1 MLPRQLPASLLV
13 LGLLMGTLLLRP
25 HSKDAEESPE
35 ASATT
40 ISAEPESQGSKEPHL
55 GIAEADRGIEE
66 APVPAEPGPSLDS
79 MAEAVRSATT
89 ITQVGEW
96 ADRIA
101 AVGGREAVEHLV
113 ALALGERDE
122 GRSGAIL
129 EAFKGLSDPQDI
141 LVLASV
147 VTATTDFRVLEAATE
162 MIGRSGTPEVV
173 DYLAELSR
181 QEPLQSTQ
189 RTASLWMIER
199 IENPSALRGLAKLVT
214 RAPEADLA
222 AAAAVAL
229 ARLGG
234 ALADSTLSDA
244 ASAHPQDN
252 PEFQQLVQNALIHRA
267 PDSSDSAPPASW
279 ALAEGSA
286 P

>member
-1 MLPRQLPASLLV
+1 
-13 LGLLMGTLLLRP
+13 MGTLLLRP

-40 ISAEPESQGSKEPHL
+40 ISAKPESRGSMEPHL

-122 GRSGAIL
+122 ERSRAIL

-162 MIGRSGTPEVV
+162 MIGRSATPEVV

-244 ASAHPQDN
+244 ASAHPRDN
-252 PEFQQLVQNALIHRA
+252 PDLQQLAQNALIHRA
-267 PDSSDSAPPASW
+267 PDPSDSAPPASW
-279 ALAEGSA
+279 AAAEGSA